1 MGKER
6 VILHSDL
13 NNFFASVESVLN
25 PELIGKPI
33 AVCGSE
39 SDRHGIVLAKS
50 EEAKQCGIK
59 TTMTIREAKQLCP
72 SLIIIPSRHGV
83 YEEYSKKVRKI
94 YERYTDKIEF
104 FGIDEAWLDVTDF
117 SLIGDGKTI
126 ADKIREDVKN
136 ELGLTCSVGV
146 SFNKI
151 FAKLASDM
159 KKPDATT
166 VITRENYVKKVW
178 RLPVGDLL
186 YVGKAT
192 QKLLMEI
199 NIRTIGD
206 LATANQEFVADK
218 LGKFGEDLWLYAN
231 GLDQS
236 TVKGVDE
243 YKDTKSVGN
252 SITTYRDLKNIEDV
266 KSVLSYLCESV
277 SERVIRNGLGKATT
291 ISISIRD
298 ENLHWIS
305 RQQKLGRPSELSF
318 DYYENSIDLFVKSY
332 DWKTNIHSIGVSVS
346 DFVKNS
352 EQTQINNNEND
363 YGKKLELEKRVYS
376 LREKY
381 GSESLK
387 KGFSLKG
394 EGRLLLDEKEE
405 TDRAK
410 VGKEYLSTH
419 KNKPKE

>member
-25 PELIGKPI
+25 PELSGKPI

-206 LATANQEFVADK
+206 LATAN
-218 LGKFGEDLWLYAN
+218 
-231 GLDQS
+231 
-236 TVKGVDE
+236 
-243 YKDTKSVGN
+243 
-252 SITTYRDLKNIEDV
+252 
-266 KSVLSYLCESV
+266 
-277 SERVIRNGLGKATT
+277 
-291 ISISIRD
+291 
-298 ENLHWIS
+298 
-305 RQQKLGRPSELSF
+305 
-318 DYYENSIDLFVKSY
+318 
-332 DWKTNIHSIGVSVS
+332 
-346 DFVKNS
+346 
-352 EQTQINNNEND
+352 
-363 YGKKLELEKRVYS
+363 
-376 LREKY
+376 
-381 GSESLK
+381 
-387 KGFSLKG
+387 
-394 EGRLLLDEKEE
+394 
-405 TDRAK
+405 
-410 VGKEYLSTH
+410 
-419 KNKPKE
+419 

>member
-25 PELIGKPI
+25 PELSGKPI

-72 SLIIIPSRHGV
+72 SLIIIPSRHGE

-206 LATANQEFVADK
+206 LATANQELVADK

-394 EGRLLLDEKEE
+394 ERRLLFDEKEE